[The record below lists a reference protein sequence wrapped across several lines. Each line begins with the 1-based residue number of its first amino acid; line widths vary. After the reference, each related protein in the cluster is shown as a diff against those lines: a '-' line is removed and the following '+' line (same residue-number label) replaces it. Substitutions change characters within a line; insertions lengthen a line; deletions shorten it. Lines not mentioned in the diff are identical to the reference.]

1 MNRHPISGNEI
12 VTRENFLNT
21 LAETYLLQD
30 AILNATEFSVISFGV
45 DGIINSLNPA
55 AEELLGYRKEEL
67 IEKEDITLIHIWS
80 ELAAHQKEIENELGI
95 SIEAGL
101 ESLVVNTRIK
111 RNAERREWT
120 YVRKDQLQFP
130 VMLSVSA
137 IWSEK
142 GELTGYLAIASDI
155 TEQRKKDEQIR
166 QSEGHLQA
174 LLNSIDDIAFEVAR
188 NGTYK
193 NIWTK
198 NEQLL
203 FVDRGEYIGKTIYQV
218 LKGQYAHLLKPFE
231 TAFRKVFES
240 RQPEYLEYEI
250 ESPHAWRSAKISY
263 IDENT
268 TLVLVRDITQ
278 QRLTEQKIIKLS
290 DEYNH
295 VFNYS
300 ISLNAIAG
308 FDGYLKRINPVWEKT
323 LGYTL
328 QELQDQPFIN
338 FVHPEDLSATIQ
350 ATTALANGNN
360 ISTFENRYRCK
371 DGSYRWLL
379 WTSSS
384 DVQNQCI
391 YASAI
396 DITRRKKNEEHIGE
410 VEDENKYIFQNS
422 ITLSIIADLDGKFKK
437 VNPTI
442 QQILGWSERDFID
455 KTALDFL
462 HPDSIQETKRMM
474 ALQAK
479 GMSVLTHENRF
490 RCKDGSY
497 RWLLWSSYAD
507 MKRELLYGTAID
519 ITERKKTEEALILSK
534 SNLEAASTELLEQ
547 NRQLNEFAHII
558 SHNLRSPVGN
568 ISALISLLGE
578 QSTLEDYKEIFERL
592 KHTSFNMKETLNELM
607 ETLKIKRGAESERVT
622 LKFKNT
628 LKKIME
634 DLAGELMQCDGEI
647 TFNFSACQEIN
658 YNKTYLESILL
669 NLLSNA
675 IKYRSPKRP
684 LKVHF
689 KTEMIDQTVILKVSD
704 NGLGIDMKRYGDKL
718 FGLRKT
724 FHEHKDAKGVGLFLT
739 KSQVEA
745 MGGKIWIESA
755 VDKGT
760 IVLIQF

>member
-1 MNRHPISGNEI
+1 MNRHSISNNETI
-12 VTRENFLNT
+12 SRENFLNT

-30 AILNATEFSVISFGV
+30 AILNATELSVISFGV
-45 DGIINSLNPA
+45 NGVINSFNPA
-55 AEELLGYRKEEL
+55 AEELLGYYKDEL
-67 IEKEDITLIHIWS
+67 IEKENITLIHDWD
-80 ELAAHQKEIENELGI
+80 ELIAHQKEIESELGI

-101 ESLVVNTRIK
+101 ESLVVNARIK
-111 RNAERREWT
+111 RIAERREWT
-120 YVRKDQLQFP
+120 YVRKDQSQFP

-137 IWSEK
+137 IWNDK
-142 GELTGYLAIASDI
+142 GELTGYLGIASDI
-155 TEQRKKDEQIR
+155 TEQKEKDEQIR
-166 QSEGHLQA
+166 KSESHLQA
-174 LLNSIDDIAFEVAR
+174 LLSSIDDIVFEVTR
-188 NGTYK
+188 NGTYT
-193 NIWTK
+193 NLWTK
-198 NEQLL
+198 NDQLL
-203 FVDRGEYIGKTIYQV
+203 FVDREEYIGKTIYQV
-218 LKGQYAHLLKPFE
+218 LNGQYSHLLKPFE
-231 TAFRKVFES
+231 IAIQKVFKTQHS
-240 RQPEYLEYEI
+240 EYLEYEI

-263 IDENT
+263 TNENT
-268 TLVLVRDITQ
+268 VSVLVRDITN
-278 QRLTEQKIIKLS
+278 QRLTEQKIVKLS

-308 FDGYLKRINPVWEKT
+308 FDGYFKRINPVWEKT
-323 LGYTL
+323 LGFTL
-328 QELQDQPFIN
+328 QELQDKPFIH
-338 FVHPEDLSATIQ
+338 FVHPDDLSTTIQ
-350 ATTALANGNN
+350 ATATLAQGNN

-384 DVQNQCI
+384 DVQNQRI

-396 DITRRKKNEEHIGE
+396 DITRRKNNEEHIGK

-442 QQILGWSERDFID
+442 QQILGWSDSDFIG

-462 HPDSIQETKRMM
+462 HPDSIQETKRTM

-479 GMSVLTHENRF
+479 GVSVLTHENRF

-507 MKRELLYGTAID
+507 MKRGLLYGTAID

-534 SNLEAASTELLEQ
+534 SNLEVASSELLEQ

-578 QSTLEDYKEIFERL
+578 QSTLDDYKEIFERL
-592 KHTSFNMKETLNELM
+592 KYTSLNMKETLNELM
-607 ETLKIKRGAESERVT
+607 ETLKIKRGAESERVI
-622 LKFKNT
+622 LKFKT
-628 LKKIME
+628 ILKKIME

-647 TFNFSACQEIN
+647 TFNFTASSEIS

-689 KTEMIDQTVILKVSD
+689 KTEVIDQMVILKVTD
-704 NGLGIDMKRYGDKL
+704 NGLGIDMKLYGDKL

-760 IVLIQF
+760 TVLIQF

>member
-1 MNRHPISGNEI
+1 MNRHSISDNDI
-12 VTRENFLNT
+12 LSREKFLNT

-30 AILNATEFSVISFGV
+30 AILNATELSIISFGV
-45 DGIINSLNPA
+45 DGIINSFNPG

-67 IEKEDITLIHIWS
+67 IGKWDITLIHDWG
-80 ELAAHQKEIENELGI
+80 ELILHQKEIEAELGI
-95 SIEAGL
+95 SIEPGF

-111 RNAERREWT
+111 RIAERREWT
-120 YVRKDQLQFP
+120 YVRKDRSQFP

-137 IWSEK
+137 IWNDK
-142 GELTGYLAIASDI
+142 GELTGYLGIATDI
-155 TEQRKKDEQIR
+155 TEQKEKDEQIR
-166 QSEGHLQA
+166 QSESHLQV
-174 LLNSIDDIAFEVAR
+174 LLSSIDDIAFELTKE
-188 NGTYK
+188 GIYT

-203 FVDRGEYIGKTIYQV
+203 FIDREAYLGKHITQV
-218 LKGQYAHLLKPFE
+218 LKGKYAYLLTPFV
-231 TAFRKVFES
+231 TAIQKVFES
-240 RQPEYLEYEI
+240 RLPEYLEYEI
-250 ESPHAWRSAKISY
+250 EDPHAWRSAKISF

-268 TLVLVRDITQ
+268 VLILVRDITNL
-278 QRLTEQKIIKLS
+278 RLTEQKIVKLS

-308 FDGYLKRINPVWEKT
+308 FDGYFKRINPVWEKT

-328 QELQDQPFIN
+328 QELQDEPFIS
-338 FVHPEDLSATIQ
+338 FVHPDDRSATIQ
-350 ATTALANGNN
+350 ATALLTNGNN
-360 ISTFENRYRCK
+360 LSTFENRYRCK

-384 DVQNQCI
+384 DVQNQRI

-396 DITRRKKNEEHIGE
+396 DITRRKHNEDHIGK
-410 VEDENKYIFQNS
+410 VEAENKYIFQNS
-422 ITLSIIADLDGKFKK
+422 ITLSIIADLDGKFKR

-442 QQILGWSERDFID
+442 QQILGWSENDFVG

-462 HPDSIQETKRMM
+462 HPDSVQETKRTM

-479 GMSVLTHENRF
+479 GVSVLTHENRF

-507 MKRELLYGTAID
+507 IKRELLYGTAID
-519 ITERKKTEEALILSK
+519 ITERKKTEEALVLSK

-568 ISALISLLGE
+568 INALISLLDE
-578 QSTLEDYKEIFERL
+578 KSTLNDYKEIFERL
-592 KHTSFNMKETLNELM
+592 KQSSLNMKETLNELM
-607 ETLKIKRGAESERVT
+607 ETLKIKRGVASEKVT
-622 LKFKNT
+622 LRFKDT
-628 LKKIME
+628 LKKVME

-647 TFNFSACQEIN
+647 TFNFSAFSEIS

-675 IKYRSPKRP
+675 IKYRSSKRP

-689 KTEMIDQTVILKVSD
+689 KTEVIDQMIVLKVSD
-704 NGLGIDMKRYGDKL
+704 NGLGIDMKKYGDKL

-760 IVLIQF
+760 TVLIQF